1 MWLTEIV
8 AFTNDKNE
16 VSFLKDLDMDLTV
29 YLDKAIKVAK
39 SVDRFINGAEKEL
52 VLEVGSNTIKLIEF
66 AVKSNSI
73 EVTAGAVLNTP
84 INSIE
89 NDRLID
95 INTIANILAQAIE
108 KEKIKTKELVVSI
121 VSKDIIIREMNVPNM
136 REKDLKNFVQINSTD
151 IFPVKLVNY
160 VLGYNIIEKGATNRV
175 MIAAVPKDILNG
187 YIELAEKLGL
197 NLKGFNYSGY
207 ELYNFLDFEIGT
219 IKESYLAVDLGAK
232 NTNIVII
239 SNGVLKF
246 NKIIPK
252 GSEEINRDI
261 SEELNCTV
269 TRAEQLKRHY
279 NTLEIEKEIPQTI
292 EEEIVAK
299 YTRRCIDSVLQD
311 IVRIIEFFN
320 SNNAQ
325 NKIAKIY
332 IIGTAGKIKAIDEYF
347 TRKLN
352 LPVTSLKNLSKVNF
366 NKGALALKPRHH
378 NFINC
383 FGAHCL
389 KENKFYFIKSDLKFK
404 KLMFFV
410 KTKFHKL
417 MLCVSL
423 IICLMLTAKITEIGK
438 IQDKINMYNSYVA
451 QHTDV
456 LSLYDSIKSKEK
468 EYDSKKSKIDGLGTG
483 LESYINILDKT
494 DIIINNLQTDANVY
508 ISKIEFS
515 GTSKK
520 ILKITANI
528 DLPEGI
534 DEMDPN
540 YYLYKNLQYEIVDNL
555 KEEIDKKIDTTYSTR
570 DGNMIC
576 TLSIDVTQ

>member
-1 MWLTEIV
+1 M
-8 AFTNDKNE
+8 
-16 VSFLKDLDMDLTV
+16 KDLDMDLTV
-29 YLDKAIKVAK
+29 YLDKATKVAK
-39 SVDRFINGAEKEL
+39 SVDKFINGAEKEL

-66 AVKSNSI
+66 AVQSNSI
-73 EVTAGAVLNTP
+73 EVTAGTVLNTP
-84 INSIE
+84 MNSIE
-89 NDRLID
+89 NDRLVD
-95 INTIANILAQAIE
+95 INTIANILTQAIE
-108 KEKIKTKELVVSI
+108 KEKIKTKELVASI
-121 VSKDIIIREMNVPNM
+121 VSKDIIIREMNVPTM

-151 IFPVKLVNY
+151 IFPVKLANY

-187 YIELAEKLGL
+187 YLELANKLEL

-219 IKESYLAVDLGAK
+219 TQESYLAVDLGAK

-279 NTLEIEKEIPQTI
+279 NTLEIETEIPQSI
-292 EEEIVAK
+292 EEEVVAK
-299 YTRRCIDSVLQD
+299 YTRRCIDGVLQD

-320 SNNAQ
+320 TNNTQ

-383 FGAHCL
+383 FGAQCL
-389 KENKFYFIKSDLKFK
+389 KENKFYFIKGDLKFK
-404 KLMFFV
+404 KISLLV
-410 KTKFHKL
+410 KPKFHKL
-417 MLCVSL
+417 MLCVCLL
-423 IICLMLTAKITEIGK
+423 IGVMLAAKFAEIRK
-438 IQDKINMYNSYVA
+438 IDDNIDMYNSYVE
-451 QHTDV
+451 QHADI
-456 LSLYDSIKSKEK
+456 LSLANNIKVKES
-468 EYDSKKSKIDGLGTG
+468 EYNAQKNKIDGLGTG
-483 LESYINILDKT
+483 LELYIDMLDKT
-494 DIIINNLQTDANVY
+494 EIIINNLQTDANVY
-508 ISKIEFS
+508 ISKMEFS
-515 GTSKK
+515 SGGKTT
-520 ILKITANI
+520 LKITANI

-534 DEMDPN
+534 DETNPN
-540 YYLYKNLQYEIVDNL
+540 YYLYKNLQYEIVDKL
-555 KEEIDKKIDTTYSTR
+555 KEEIDRKIDTTYSTR

-576 TLSIDVTQ
+576 TLSIDLTSKEGR